1 MQYSRRYR
9 LPGIQRRHDPF
20 RHWVIWFISVRLDKG
35 TEPRGSHTRTKFK
48 GAYRLCESHG
58 DRSWTVSY
66 GATYIAEPG
75 EIIAT
80 IPIGYADG
88 YSRALSNRG
97 FILHRGRRVPV
108 AGRVTMDMIMVSLGE
123 NEGKQGEEVVI
134 YGKQQGA
141 EISVDEIAE
150 MLGTISY
157 EVLSVLS
164 RRVPRFY
171 FRDGKIIKISA
182 PVLYV

>member
-1 MQYSRRYR
+1 
-9 LPGIQRRHDPF
+9 
-20 RHWVIWFISVRLDKG
+20 
-35 TEPRGSHTRTKFK
+35 
-48 GAYRLCESHG
+48 
-58 DRSWTVSY
+58 
-66 GATYIAEPG
+66 TYIAEPG

>member
-1 MQYSRRYR
+1 
-9 LPGIQRRHDPF
+9 
-20 RHWVIWFISVRLDKG
+20 
-35 TEPRGSHTRTKFK
+35 
-48 GAYRLCESHG
+48 
-58 DRSWTVSY
+58 
-66 GATYIAEPG
+66 
-75 EIIAT
+75 
-80 IPIGYADG
+80 
-88 YSRALSNRG
+88 
-97 FILHRGRRVPV
+97 
-108 AGRVTMDMIMVSLGE
+108 MDMIMVSLGE

-164 RRVPRFY
+164 RRIPRFY